1 MDKRLIKESIECA
14 KKSAERYRHLA
25 ENMQG
30 EGCHRIIED
39 MENDARQHAECLAE
53 ILDEE
58 PGEKLS
64 DWEITR
70 WNERMENEDGSVG
83 GHWSLMQ
90 TNTYADN
97 IGVRFEH
104 ITPKEWNVT
113 MNMMYSDYCR
123 VANKYGSGMSDFY
136 AYMAKAFLFDKD
148 APSPKEKLAAYY
160 HSIAEK

>member
-1 MDKRLIKESIECA
+1 MQNGAHKMLSENKRNKDIIKSVC
-14 KKSAERYRHLA
+14 S
-25 ENMQG
+25 N
-30 EGCHRIIED
+30 
-39 MENDARQHAECLAE
+39 
-53 ILDEE
+53 
-58 PGEKLS
+58 
-64 DWEITR
+64 
-70 WNERMENEDGSVG
+70 GSVG

>member
-1 MDKRLIKESIECA
+1 MLSENKRNKDIIKSVC
-14 KKSAERYRHLA
+14 S
-25 ENMQG
+25 N
-30 EGCHRIIED
+30 
-39 MENDARQHAECLAE
+39 
-53 ILDEE
+53 
-58 PGEKLS
+58 
-64 DWEITR
+64 
-70 WNERMENEDGSVG
+70 GSVG